1 MIVVSD
7 TSPLCYLALLGEIDL
22 LAVLFDEISIPPEVA
37 RELTRPG
44 TPNEVRSWFDA
55 RPAWLHRTDTP
66 DIGRVPVTPKLH
78 RGEQEVI
85 ALGLELKPDYL
96 LLDDRSARGVARQL
110 GLQVMG
116 TLAILELGARL
127 GHVDL
132 PSALARLA
140 KTNFRASPELL
151 RNLLP

>member
-1 MIVVSD
+1 VIAVSD
-7 TSPLCYLALLGEIDL
+7 TSPLCYLALLGEMDL
-22 LAVLFDEISIPPEVA
+22 LAVLFDEISIPPEIG

-44 TPNEVRSWFDA
+44 TPREVRSWFDS
-55 RPAWLHRTDTP
+55 RPAWLHLTETP
-66 DIGRVPVTPKLH
+66 DVGLLPVTPRLH
-78 RGEQEVI
+78 RGEQEVL
-85 ALGLELKPDYL
+85 ALGLSLKPDFL
-96 LLDDRSARGVARQL
+96 LMDDRNARGVARPL

-116 TLAILELGARL
+116 TLAILEVGARL

-151 RNLLP
+151 RSLLP